1 MVFRVVLVEHAERD
15 IEDIHGYI
23 ARNDSVARADRVLDS
38 LEELCNSLA
47 ELPERGNA
55 PKELS
60 DLGIT
65 EYREVRYKPY
75 RVIYR
80 IVGDEVVILCVIDGR
95 RDMESLLQ
103 RRLLR

>member
-1 MVFRVVLVEHAERD
+1 MHTSRKTIR
-15 IEDIHGYI
+15 
-23 ARNDSVARADRVLDS
+23 SRADRVLDS

-55 PKELS
+55 PMEVS

-65 EYREVRYKPY
+65 QYREVRYKPY

-80 IVGDEVVILCVIDGR
+80 IIGDEVVIHCAIDGR
-95 RDMESLLQ
+95 RDIESLLQ